1 MAAKRRV
8 VREVPRFKSASLVN
22 VAAITKVVGVP
33 GASWLISWL
42 RGVAAESRRFVKEVT
57 GKQNEKWSAQITTRT
72 KSMYI
77 SYVLLRY
84 RRHYPR
90 PRGTMPAERYP

>member
-1 MAAKRRV
+1 MGDIHDRVELRRV
-8 VREVPRFKSASLVN
+8 PYKEQRTDHTTNIAWHLPKIFASLVN
-22 VAAITKVVGVP
+22 VAAITKV
-33 GASWLISWL
+33 
-42 RGVAAESRRFVKEVT
+42 VKEVT

>member
-1 MAAKRRV
+1 MELRRV
-8 VREVPRFKSASLVN
+8 RYKEQRTDHTTNIAWHLPIFFASLVN
-22 VAAITKVVGVP
+22 VAAITKV
-33 GASWLISWL
+33 
-42 RGVAAESRRFVKEVT
+42 VKEVT

-90 PRGTMPAERYP
+90 PRGMMPAERYP